1 MGLISIMDLLE
12 RKKRES
18 HIRNLLEIALADGT
32 FDEEEILLI
41 SDIASNYDI
50 SREEVDRIRNN
61 PDSISFTPPS
71 SMKAR
76 LLQMYDLVELML
88 ADQHIHDK
96 ELILCHEFAAKLGVE
111 EDVVDE
117 MIELLSNIQTKGK
130 DKYQQIITFI
140 EKFQ

>member
-18 HIRNLLEIALADGT
+18 HIRNLLEIALADGS
-32 FDEEEILLI
+32 FDEEELLVV
-41 SDIASNYDI
+41 SKIAANYDI
-50 SREEVDRIRNN
+50 SDDEIQHIREN
-61 PDSISFTPPS
+61 PDLVDFTPPS

-88 ADQHIHDK
+88 ADRQIHEK
-96 ELILCHEFAAKLGVE
+96 ELALCHEFAARLGLEKTVVE
-111 EDVVDE
+111 E
-117 MIELLSNIQTKGK
+117 MIDLLSHTEEKT
-130 DKYQQIITFI
+130 DEKYQQMITFI